1 MNAERSFIFV
11 FLLVL
16 IFAIKALP
24 VPQASGIDPEALIER
39 ILAVEAKQRSEIT
52 DVILDAE
59 NIQGKRESDGNL
71 TEEKRFVKK
80 IYIKYLP
87 DTTWYQ
93 EGYLEY
99 YKNGELQNPEE
110 RDKEAAKQIE
120 KERKRKTSD
129 ISYPVLSPFYP
140 EQRGQYE
147 ITYEGVA
154 ADRIDE
160 YVCHHFRVN
169 SKEAESDYINGDY
182 YFEAESF
189 HLVKVD
195 FSPAKLV
202 RKTMFKLNRLNM
214 SIRYRPTPE
223 GWWLPRRFDVEGKG
237 KRAFFMG
244 IRFAATEYY
253 SNPQINT
260 GIQAKVFEDN
270 ND

>member
-1 MNAERSFIFV
+1 MNAVRLFIFV
-11 FLLVL
+11 FSLVVL
-16 IFAIKALP
+16 FTANVLP
-24 VPQASGIDPEALIER
+24 APQVSGIDPEALIER
-39 ILAVEAKQRSEIT
+39 ILAVEAKQRSEIA
-52 DVILDAE
+52 DIILDAE
-59 NIQGKRESDGNL
+59 NVQGKRESDGSL

-80 IYIKYLP
+80 IYMKYQP

-93 EGYLEY
+93 EKYLEY
-99 YKNGELQNPEE
+99 YKNGELQKPEE
-110 RDKEAAKQIE
+110 RDKEAAEQIE
-120 KERKRKTSD
+120 KKRKRKTLD

-140 EQRGQYE
+140 EQRGRYE

-160 YVCHHFRVN
+160 YVCHHFRV
-169 SKEAESDYINGDY
+169 SSIEAESDYINGNY

-237 KRAFFMG
+237 KAAFFIG
-244 IRFAATEYY
+244 VKFAATEYY
-253 SNPQINT
+253 GNPRVNT
-260 GIQAKVFEDN
+260 GIQAKVFEDS